1 MGCMLRQEGHTAV
14 KTGFTK
20 EAAAAPAAA
29 ILQNKRKPSQSYEKW
44 EG

>member
-1 MGCMLRQEGHTAV
+1 MGCMLRQERDTAV
-14 KTGFTK
+14 KTAFTM

-29 ILQNKRKPSQSYEKW
+29 IWQNKRKPSQSYEKW